1 MCVGGIVHVLYVVK
15 LPLLLI
21 NTSDTDLNPVQEM
34 YYVRW
39 WKPQRSVH
47 LIPLVGIWAGGW
59 REWFAVIQPIAR
71 VRYQAQVSWFS
82 HQPSL
87 PTSFWTHR
95 HVLVSCSAL
104 GCTAWP
110 SRPANFLWRCIGTL
124 VGPGTEAL
132 WELTPSFPKSS
143 ICSRGNAHQ
152 YIKSVFNS
160 WYSILNSILNIF

>member
-71 VRYQAQVSWFS
+71 VRYQAQVS
-82 HQPSL
+82 
-87 PTSFWTHR
+87 
-95 HVLVSCSAL
+95 
-104 GCTAWP
+104 
-110 SRPANFLWRCIGTL
+110 
-124 VGPGTEAL
+124 
-132 WELTPSFPKSS
+132 
-143 ICSRGNAHQ
+143 
-152 YIKSVFNS
+152 
-160 WYSILNSILNIF
+160 